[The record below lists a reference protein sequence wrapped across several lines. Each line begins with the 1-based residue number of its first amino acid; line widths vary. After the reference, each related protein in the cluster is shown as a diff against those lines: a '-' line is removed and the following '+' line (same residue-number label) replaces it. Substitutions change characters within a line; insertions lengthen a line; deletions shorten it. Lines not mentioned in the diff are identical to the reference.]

1 MSSPEQLLLGAF
13 LGEDRGECW
22 PANPA
27 GVLGLPPEA
36 SDADILAAL
45 ERDLHTLA
53 AHPFGNSPEATEV
66 RLLLRQCA
74 AQVGMG
80 QRPPMPAAAAPISA
94 PVVVAPRAVTPP
106 PPPPEAISP
115 PAPLNP
121 QSLRPAAVNGGPPS
135 GMRLTGLEREA
146 VRIIAQHGGAT
157 QEAVRAIGAL
167 AHAKGLPQSAV
178 GQTLSN
184 IIAVTSDASETIATS
199 ATSPSLAAPRAAA
212 QRDEDEPRA
221 ARTFT
226 PVEDDSGQLLR
237 NVILWGGLVAV
248 ICIIGVIALAIAS
261 FRKPSGGGTVAVG
274 GGAAPALSTAG
285 GLPGTSPPSSGAPAA
300 PTGTSPTTPVQPSV
314 PSATPAEPAWTSSGR
329 LPGAQASI
337 NEQPAPAAAAEAD
350 AVLRD
355 LRRAGELISINPSEA
370 RQLFARS
377 TQGAQRSWPAY
388 DAGQRTAQV
397 EAIIDFL
404 YRESTLP
411 GGGGSIELLAA
422 PAKDDAPITIDQVWP
437 SAWSAGVLLRVS
449 RERELP
455 SSVVALV
462 QALLVEALGPER
474 PSNVSTFAEGVAL
487 ALRRMPARIID
498 YYAAGPQDASTGD
511 RASAAML
518 KWEQAAMAASLGDAA
533 RGEAEVLDGLRVVL
547 QHDPDSSSS
556 RAVYGAIESM
566 VTRRRWRAG
575 EASREQLLSWFD
587 DPRVSSS
594 NLALVTQTLV
604 ARTSADNIDPTM
616 VLSSS
621 AGPSQRAELRQAFAK
636 AWSVVRLA
644 DLNTVGGEI
653 SGLIDEMLSQSRE
666 PHDAISDLAWSVRLA
681 LFTESLVLRASGTD
695 QSRWRGALEAARNAP
710 TLGAPAQP
718 RALVNLYLDANGGWA
733 LRYLSERQPA
743 GKLQRLSELTPDR
756 DLNAT
761 DAQVLAEAAL
771 LGSGGEIKAA
781 AQRIVSRMASNPTM
795 IYGVLAVLPRS
806 PRTVANIKVL
816 ESITG
821 RVIGPASSDRWM
833 LEARRALVERV
844 IELVSAPGGNS
855 PADRLAATLAQ
866 SYFVMAGQTS
876 AQLATDEDA
885 GGQAVLAAAAA
896 FAKLRIEAEKY
907 VPNTGAPLRLDQLD
921 RRRLGRLASALGPIQ
936 QFAAEQVGIAEAL
949 AYVVSGEQ
957 PGQAAK
963 VQEVIDRMQ
972 TDRRAANHVFTQIR
986 VTQGAILELWVVR
999 TQGGSR

>member
-1 MSSPEQLLLGAF
+1 MSSPEQMLLGAF

-27 GVLGLPPEA
+27 GVLGVPPDA
-36 SDADILAAL
+36 TDADILTAL
-45 ERDLHTLA
+45 ERDMHTLA

-80 QRPPMPAAAAPISA
+80 QRPPMPAPTTPIAAPA
-94 PVVVAPRAVTPP
+94 VVAPLVATPP
-106 PPPPEAISP
+106 APPNPPAPLSP
-115 PAPLNP
+115 PAP
-121 QSLRPAAVNGGPPS
+121 RPASVNSGPPP

-184 IIAVTSDASETIATS
+184 IIAVTSDAPETVATP
-199 ATSPSLAAPRAAA
+199 AASPNLAVSRAAD
-212 QRDEDEPRA
+212 QRGADEPRA
-221 ARTFT
+221 PRTV
-226 PVEDDSGQLLR
+226 PPIEDDSGQLLR

-261 FRKPSGGGTVAVG
+261 FRKPSGGVPVAAG
-274 GGAAPALSTAG
+274 GGAAPVLNTAG
-285 GLPGTSPPSSGAPAA
+285 GPPGTSTPSPGALSAT
-300 PTGTSPTTPVQPSV
+300 TGTSPTP
-314 PSATPAEPAWTSSGR
+314 EPAWTTSGR

-337 NEQPAPAAAAEAD
+337 NEQTAPAAAAEAD

-377 TQGAQRSWPAY
+377 TQAAQRSWPAY

-422 PAKDDAPITIDQVWP
+422 PAKDDAPITVDQVWP

-455 SSVVALV
+455 SSVVARV

-474 PSNVSTFAEGVAL
+474 PSSVSTFAEGVAL

-498 YYAAGPQDASTGD
+498 YYAEGPQDAGTGD

-533 RGEAEVLDGLRVVL
+533 KGEAEVLDGLRVVL

-587 DPRVSSS
+587 DPRVSSN

-616 VLSSS
+616 VLSGS

-653 SGLIDEMLSQSRE
+653 SGLIDEMLSQSRQ

-681 LFTESLVLRASGTD
+681 RFTESLVLRTAGAD
-695 QSRWRGALEAARNAP
+695 QSRWRGAIEAARNTS
-710 TLGAPAQP
+710 TLGTAAQP

-733 LRYLSERQPA
+733 LQYLSERQPA
-743 GKLQRLSELTPDR
+743 GKLQRLAELAPDR
-756 DLNAT
+756 EISAT

-771 LGSGGEIKAA
+771 LGSGGEIKVA

-806 PRTVANIKVL
+806 PRTVANIKML

-833 LEARRALVERV
+833 LEARRALVERI

-855 PADRLAATLAQ
+855 PADRLAAALAQ

-885 GGQAVLAAAAA
+885 GEQAVLAAASA
-896 FAKLRIEAEKY
+896 FAKLRVEAEKF
-907 VPNTGAPLRLDQLD
+907 VPNSGAPLRLDQLD

-936 QFAAEQVGIAEAL
+936 QFAAEQVGIADAL